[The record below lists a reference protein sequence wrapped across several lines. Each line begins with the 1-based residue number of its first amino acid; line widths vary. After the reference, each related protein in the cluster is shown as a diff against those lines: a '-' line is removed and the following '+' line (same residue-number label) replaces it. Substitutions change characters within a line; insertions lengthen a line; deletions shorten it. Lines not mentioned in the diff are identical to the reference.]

1 MAHWLLRLLP
11 LQEVEPTVGEK
22 LCRLWQKIETDDDT
36 LSGHPAWHQ
45 GTSTSHSPHMSH
57 YPPRHPQHHLS
68 YPTPYSAYLSGY
80 PMGPHMFPDRSR
92 MPPMV
97 PQPSLYPTPRL
108 GPYRPPRPWW
118 GPLPLHMQPPP
129 PPPLPPPTTTRNFV
143 TPPRNSSRTY
153 SYSQQ
158 RPSNAKQKLTKEE
171 KDSTT

>member
-11 LQEVEPTVGEK
+11 PQEVEPTVGEK

-129 PPPLPPPTTTRNFV
+129 PPLPPPTTTRNFV

>member
-129 PPPLPPPTTTRNFV
+129 PPLPPPTTTRNFV